1 MADEQRFS
9 PYSTP
14 SATKAVLEAHG
25 LTAKYTYGQ
34 NFLVNDDIIRRILEL
49 SAVGPE
55 DEVLEVGPGIGT
67 LTAALLQR
75 AGAVVAV
82 EKDADLPPVL
92 ADTLYPWRDRFA
104 LIQNDALGLS
114 AEEVHKAA
122 EGAGFPFP
130 NKLVSNLPYAVA
142 ATVVLD
148 YFQQFPQLQS
158 ATVMVQKEVADR
170 MAAAPGSKTYGAYTV
185 KLGLYAKPAGRFL
198 VGPGNFFPPPRVE
211 SSVIRLDRSP
221 VAGPDGAPASAELLA
236 AACTMADAAFANR
249 RKTLANSCKT
259 YFANR
264 PEIQAQLPA
273 IFEAASVNPMLRG
286 EAIAQ
291 EDFLALGQALMNA
304 IEIR

>member
-1 MADEQRFS
+1 MADDQRFS

-55 DEVLEVGPGIGT
+55 DAVLEVGPGIGT

-114 AEEVHKAA
+114 AEEVRKAA
-122 EGAGFPFP
+122 EGD
-130 NKLVSNLPYAVA
+130 S
-142 ATVVLD
+142 
-148 YFQQFPQLQS
+148 
-158 ATVMVQKEVADR
+158 
-170 MAAAPGSKTYGAYTV
+170 
-185 KLGLYAKPAGRFL
+185 RF
-198 VGPGNFFPPPRVE
+198 
-211 SSVIRLDRSP
+211 
-221 VAGPDGAPASAELLA
+221 
-236 AACTMADAAFANR
+236 
-249 RKTLANSCKT
+249 
-259 YFANR
+259 
-264 PEIQAQLPA
+264 
-273 IFEAASVNPMLRG
+273 
-286 EAIAQ
+286 
-291 EDFLALGQALMNA
+291 
-304 IEIR
+304 